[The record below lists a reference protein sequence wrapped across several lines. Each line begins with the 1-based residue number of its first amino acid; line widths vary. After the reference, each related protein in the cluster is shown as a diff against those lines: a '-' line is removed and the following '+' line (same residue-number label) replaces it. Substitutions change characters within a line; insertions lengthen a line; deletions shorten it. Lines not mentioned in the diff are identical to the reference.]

1 MTTGFFYDGDR
12 RRATSTLEALRLY
25 QAAEAAMRRR
35 TRESMSMGENELL
48 VIRQLLRARSRNLQ
62 VKPGDVAKYL
72 GISTASTT
80 SLLDRL
86 ESAGYLRRVPHP
98 SDRRSVYLEPT
109 ERADEEVRATL
120 SAMHDRMHQVADET
134 SPEATAAVIDFLSRM
149 QDAVDS
155 VEPAAS
161 QQRERRAASAG

>member
-1 MTTGFFYDGDR
+1 MSGFFYNDDR
-12 RRATSTLEALRLY
+12 QRATSALEALRLY

-35 TRESMSMGENELL
+35 TRESMAMGENELL
-48 VIRQLLRARSRNLQ
+48 VIRQLLRAQSRNVP

-109 ERADEEVRATL
+109 ERADDEVRSTL

-134 SPEATAAVIDFLSRM
+134 TPEATAAVIDFLSRM

-155 VEPAAS
+155 VEPAPS
-161 QQRERRAASAG
+161 LQRQRGAAPAG

>member
-1 MTTGFFYDGDR
+1 MSGFFYNDDR
-12 RRATSTLEALRLY
+12 QRATSALEALRLY

-48 VIRQLLRARSRNLQ
+48 VIRQLLRAQSRNVP

-109 ERADEEVRATL
+109 ERADDEVRSTL

-134 SPEATAAVIDFLSRM
+134 TPEATAAVIDFLSRM

-155 VEPAAS
+155 VEPAPS
-161 QQRERRAASAG
+161 LRRQRGAAPAG